1 MSPRI
6 TQSIIVGISLVL
18 FAGQA
23 PRPRAT
29 TLTIDQI
36 MEGPDF
42 AGTQPSEIRW
52 SVDGHKVYFRWKT
65 TSEKKAGL
73 YTVDANGGVPR
84 RLTDEEEKEAP
95 PADGV
100 ENAARTRKVYVRDG
114 DVYLLDLKNGARRRM
129 TATVAEESNPG
140 FTLDPDHLYFTR
152 DNNLYLLSISTGV
165 LEQLTDFRRGPAPR
179 ETKPTPSQKFLEDQ
193 QKELFKSVQEKA
205 EDKKIEEE
213 KKKVLERLKPFYLE
227 TRQSARALE
236 LAPDE
241 KLVTFILDQEPEATK
256 TTVVPEFVSE
266 TGYTADLRSRSKV
279 GDGLRKNQLGIMA
292 PAAKTDVVWV
302 DHGQDKRG
310 VIFANPVWSPDG
322 KWLAVMSRAEDNKDR
337 WISIIDTATGKTK
350 ILDSLHDDAWI
361 GGLESR
367 TLGWLP
373 DSSAVY
379 FVSEKTGY
387 AHLYTATPDG

>member
-6 TQSIIVGISLVL
+6 TQSIIVVISLVL

-213 KKKVLERLKPFYLE
+213 KKKAESQALWKKSKKEIDKSLLLYGAIKGMGEALSWEAIALMLQLASAIVRITVAVISGRLR
-227 TRQSARALE
+227 TAARR
-236 LAPDE
+236 
-241 KLVTFILDQEPEATK
+241 
-256 TTVVPEFVSE
+256 
-266 TGYTADLRSRSKV
+266 G
-279 GDGLRKNQLGIMA
+279 NIM
-292 PAAKTDVVWV
+292 
-302 DHGQDKRG
+302 R
-310 VIFANPVWSPDG
+310 
-322 KWLAVMSRAEDNKDR
+322 
-337 WISIIDTATGKTK
+337 
-350 ILDSLHDDAWI
+350 
-361 GGLESR
+361 
-367 TLGWLP
+367 
-373 DSSAVY
+373 
-379 FVSEKTGY
+379 
-387 AHLYTATPDG
+387 